1 MVEQPPTLTP
11 KPKANA
17 NPLAA
22 IVLAAGASRRFGA
35 ANKLLADAGGVPLI
49 ARVGRA
55 VSEAGVFDDIVA
67 VVRPNA
73 SDVRRAIESYV
84 TRFVENA
91 DADTGLSTSVRLGVG
106 ALAQATRGV
115 LIAQGDMP
123 DLSADLVRR
132 LVAAFDETPGTAI
145 VAPSPRDR
153 PDVIG
158 TPVIWP
164 RRYFDELLELQGDTG
179 ARAILK
185 REHANIQTIPIDDL
199 AELADIDT
207 PDQLAAWR
215 ARRGL

>member
-1 MVEQPPTLTP
+1 MVEQTPTPAMTT
-11 KPKANA
+11 KANA
-17 NPLAA
+17 NALAA

-35 ANKLLADAGGVPLI
+35 TNKLLADAGGVPLV

-55 VSEAGVFDDIVA
+55 MSGAGVFDDIIA
-67 VVRPNA
+67 VVRPDA
-73 SDVRRAIESYV
+73 SDVRRAIESHV

-123 DLSADLVRR
+123 DLSADLIRR
-132 LVAAFDETPGTAI
+132 LVAAFDETSGSAI
-145 VAPSPRDR
+145 VAPSPRHR
-153 PDVIG
+153 PGAIG
-158 TPVIWP
+158 TPVMWP
-164 RRYFDELLELQGDTG
+164 RRYFDELLKLEGDTG

-185 REHANIQTIPIDDL
+185 REHANIRTIPIDDQG
-199 AELADIDT
+199 ELADIDT